1 MATMTTRLSED
12 AQLLT
17 IFIGESDKWRG
28 RPLYSAIIELL
39 RAEGIA
45 GATVVRGVAG
55 FGAHSHI
62 HTASILR
69 LSEDLPLC
77 IQVVDKPDRI
87 AHAIDLVSPM
97 VSEGLMTVEDLHV
110 VKYTHRYLNPLPV
123 DKYVEEVMTRDVVT
137 LSPDMSVAEAWQK
150 MLETLLKAL
159 PVVDKDGTVLGML
172 TDGDLLERAG
182 LQQRLSVAE
191 KLDGSTLKAEI
202 ARLASSP
209 LIVSNVMSKPAITV
223 RTKDS
228 LGLAAARMAKEGVKR
243 LPVLDEN
250 SKLAGVL
257 SRVDVL
263 RLVAEK
269 EGKKLTAPLG
279 AAISVRDVMSPSIPV
294 VKDKDDLASI
304 VDTMLESGTHRVI
317 VVNGKGHA
325 VGLISDSDVVARIQ
339 PAEQP
344 DILAALQGKRK
355 APSSKVTAGELMSP
369 GVLTARPETPIVEAV
384 KMMMSPKRK
393 WLVVV
398 DEHNQPLGLVD
409 RHILLR
415 AMSLG

>member
-1 MATMTTRLSED
+1 MTPRLSEE

-17 IFIGESDKWRG
+17 IFIGEADRWRG
-28 RPLYSAIIELL
+28 KPLYAAIIDTLHK
-39 RAEGIA
+39 EGIA

-87 AHAIDLVSPM
+87 AQVIDIVGPM

-110 VKYTHRYLNPLPV
+110 VKYTHRYLNPLPA
-123 DKYVEEVMTRDVVT
+123 DKYVEEVMTREVVT
-137 LSPDMSVAEAWQK
+137 LAPDMPVAAAWQK
-150 MLETLLKAL
+150 MLDTLLKAL
-159 PVVDKDGTVLGML
+159 PVVDGNGHVVGML
-172 TDGDLLERAG
+172 TDEDLLERAG

-191 KLDGSTLKAEI
+191 RVDNSVLKAEI
-202 ARLASSP
+202 ARLAASP
-209 LIVSNVMSKPAITV
+209 TKVEDVMTTPAFTV
-223 RTKDS
+223 RAQDS
-228 LGLAAARMAKEGVKR
+228 LGFAAARMAKEGIKR
-243 LPVLDEN
+243 LPVVNEEGRLV
-250 SKLAGVL
+250 GVL
-257 SRVDVL
+257 SRVDIL

-269 EGKKLTAPLG
+269 DARKLTAPLG
-279 AAISVRDVMSPSIPV
+279 AAVCVRDVMSESIPLV
-294 VKDKDDLASI
+294 REKDDLATI
-304 VDTMLESGTHRVI
+304 VDTMLEGGSHRVI

-325 VGLISDSDVVARIQ
+325 IGLISDSDLVARLQ
-339 PAEQP
+339 PSEQP
-344 DILAALQGKRK
+344 DILAALRGKGK
-355 APSSKVTAGELMSP
+355 APATKVTAADLMSP
-369 GVLTARPETPIVEAV
+369 GVLTAKPETPISAAV

-398 DEHNQPLGLVD
+398 DEKDHPLGLVD

>member
-1 MATMTTRLSED
+1 MTPRLSEA
-12 AQLLT
+12 AQLLM

-28 RPLYSAIIELL
+28 KPLYAAILDTL
-39 RAEGIA
+39 RAEKIA

-87 AHAIDLVSPM
+87 AHAIDIVGPM
-97 VSEGLMTVEDLHV
+97 VSEGLVTVEDLHV
-110 VKYTHRYLNPLPV
+110 VKYTHRYLNPLPA
-123 DKYVEEVMTRDVVT
+123 DKYVEEVMTRQVVA
-137 LSPDMSVAEAWQK
+137 LSPEMSIANAWQK
-150 MLETLLKAL
+150 MLDTLLKAL
-159 PVVDKDGTVLGML
+159 PVVDTDGNVAGML
-172 TDGDLLERAG
+172 TDEDMLERAG

-191 KLDGSTLKAEI
+191 RLDASVLKQEI
-202 ARLASSP
+202 ARLGTSH
-209 LIVSNVMSKPAITV
+209 LMVTDVMSKPAITV
-223 RTKDS
+223 RSRDS
-228 LGLAAARMAKEGVKR
+228 LGLAAARMAKEGIKR
-243 LPVLDEN
+243 LPVVDDSGRLV
-250 SKLAGVL
+250 GML
-257 SRVDVL
+257 SRVDIL

-269 EGKKLTAPLG
+269 DVKKLTAPLG
-279 AAISVRDVMSPSIPV
+279 AAICVREVMSETIPV
-294 VKDKDDLASI
+294 VQEKDELATI
-304 VDTMLESGTHRVI
+304 VDTMLEGGSHRVI

-325 VGLISDSDVVARIQ
+325 IGLISDSDLVARLQ
-339 PAEQP
+339 PFEQSEV
-344 DILAALQGKRK
+344 LAALQGKGK
-355 APSSKVTAGELMSP
+355 TPSTKITAAELMSP
-369 GVLTARPETPIVEAV
+369 GVLTARPETSITAAV

-398 DEHNQPLGLVD
+398 DEKDQPLGLVD

>member
-1 MATMTTRLSED
+1 MAIMTIRLSED

-28 RPLYSAIIELL
+28 RPLYSAIIDLL

-77 IQVVDKPDRI
+77 IQVVDKPNRI
-87 AHAIDLVSPM
+87 AQAIDLVSPM
-97 VSEGLMTVEDLHV
+97 VSEGLVTVEDLHV
-110 VKYTHRYLNPLPV
+110 VKYTHRYLNPLPA
-123 DKYVEEVMTRDVVT
+123 DKYVEEVMTREVVT
-137 LSPDMSVAEAWQK
+137 LSSDMSVAEAWQK
-150 MLETLLKAL
+150 MLDTLLKAL
-159 PVVDKDGTVLGML
+159 PVVDKDGAVLGML

-191 KLDGSTLKAEI
+191 KLDGATLKDEI
-202 ARLASSP
+202 ARLVTSP
-209 LIVSNVMSKPAITV
+209 LTVSDVMSKPAITV
-223 RTKDS
+223 RAKDS

-243 LPVLDEN
+243 LPVLDEKN
-250 SKLAGVL
+250 RLVGVL

-263 RLVAEK
+263 RLVTEK
-269 EGKKLTAPLG
+269 EARKLTAPLG

-294 VKDKDDLASI
+294 VQEKDDLATI
-304 VDTMLESGTHRVI
+304 VDTMLEGGSHRVI

-339 PAEQP
+339 PTEQP
-344 DILAALQGKRK
+344 DVLVALQGKGK

-369 GVLTARPETPIVEAV
+369 GVLTTRPETSLVEAV

-398 DEHNQPLGLVD
+398 DEKNHPIGLVD
-409 RHILLR
+409 RHMLLR